1 MFGARAIKRRR
12 AKEEELKVRKTWHIT
27 NIFCFNSSISIL
39 LSFKTIFRPWEPMVH
54 HLCLKDQDHLLSSKN
69 VDVGLILDLTWTRS
83 STNINKLFEF
93 RGGSKK
99 NGKGKKGMK
108 KGKKEGYDLIVNIDL
123 EEWKLLPEQ
132 VYRLC

>member
-1 MFGARAIKRRR
+1 MKI
-12 AKEEELKVRKTWHIT
+12 
-27 NIFCFNSSISIL
+27 NFN
-39 LSFKTIFRPWEPMVH
+39 EY
-54 HLCLKDQDHLLSSKN
+54 
-69 VDVGLILDLTWTRS
+69 
-83 STNINKLFEF
+83 

-132 VYRLC
+132 VIFRIC